1 MNDYIKYIVWR
12 KWQYMGK
19 SWGGCGLKI
28 KMVMMMTL
36 VLVIAMV
43 LVSFESSSRAYHKC
57 LLCRDTCR
65 RVTGRKEMAECR
77 RKCQRCMAQ
86 VRIRFCLH
94 YFLQIRTMVLSV
106 SNLKKPRVN
115 KRSHK
120 RVSQSMARL
129 DIKLC
134 FFKRKIMKN
143 HEWN

>member
-1 MNDYIKYIVWR
+1 MLFICLVILLFV
-12 KWQYMGK
+12 
-19 SWGGCGLKI
+19 KI
-28 KMVMMMTL
+28 KMVMMTL
-36 VLVIAMV
+36 VLVIAMAI
-43 LVSFESSSRAYHKC
+43 VSFESSSRARAYHKC
-57 LLCRDTCR
+57 LVCRDTCR
-65 RVTGRKEMAECR
+65 RVNGRKEMADCR

-120 RVSQSMARL
+120 RVSQSMVRL

-134 FFKRKIMKN
+134 FFQAQNYEKS
-143 HEWN
+143 